1 MCRQTYMRIMA
12 SVVLTRRGLLAGG
25 LGLALMPALDPTA
38 RAAAPRRVAVLGD
51 SITTG
56 YGLPASQALP
66 ARLQAELA
74 RMGQPAR
81 VISAGVTGDTT
92 AGGAA
97 RVDRAV
103 PKDVDLCVVALGGND
118 LLLGAEPKAVRA
130 NLDRIVRRLKA
141 RGVTVVLAGVRVPTL
156 LGGGYAR
163 EFNASFAGVARAH
176 DVLFLPD
183 LLEGVA
189 LNPQL
194 NQRDGIHPNA
204 AGVTL
209 IARRLAPLV
218 ARGLRAG

>member
-1 MCRQTYMRIMA
+1 MPRMV
-12 SVVLTRRGLLAGG
+12 SSLLTRRGLLAAGAA
-25 LGLALMPALDPTA
+25 LAFAPALAPQA
-38 RAAAPRRVAVLGD
+38 RAAPARRVAVLGD
-51 SITTG
+51 SITSG

-74 RMGQPAR
+74 RIGQPVR
-81 VISAGVTGDTT
+81 VVPAGVTGDTT

-103 PKDVDLCVVALGGND
+103 PRDVDLCVVALGGND

-130 NLDRIVRRLKA
+130 NLDRIVRRLKG

-156 LGGGYAR
+156 LGGTYAR
-163 EFNASFAGVARAH
+163 EFNGAFASVARAH
-176 DVLFLPD
+176 GVLFLPD

-189 LNPQL
+189 LNPAL

>member
-1 MCRQTYMRIMA
+1 MGLMV
-12 SVVLTRRGLLAGG
+12 SSLPTRRGLLAAGAA
-25 LGLALMPALDPTA
+25 LALAPALGS
-38 RAAAPRRVAVLGD
+38 RAGAAPARRVAVLGD
-51 SITTG
+51 SITSG

-74 RMGQPAR
+74 RIGQPAR
-81 VISAGVTGDTT
+81 VVPAGVTGDTT

-103 PKDVDLCVVALGGND
+103 PRDVDLCVVALGGND

-130 NLDRIVRRLKA
+130 NLDRIVRRLKG

-156 LGGGYAR
+156 LGGAYAR
-163 EFNASFAGVARAH
+163 EFNGAFASVARTH
-176 DVLFLPD
+176 SVLFLPD

-189 LNPQL
+189 LNPDL

-218 ARGLRAG
+218 AQGLRAG

>member
-1 MCRQTYMRIMA
+1 MPLMP
-12 SVVLTRRGLLAGG
+12 SSFPTRRRLLAAGGLLA
-25 LGLALMPALDPTA
+25 LAPALASTA
-38 RAAAPRRVAVLGD
+38 FAAPARRVALLGD
-51 SITTG
+51 SITAG

-74 RMGQPAR
+74 RMGQPVR
-81 VISAGVTGDTT
+81 IIPAGVTGDTT
-92 AGGAA
+92 GGGEA

-103 PKDVDLCVVALGGND
+103 PRDVDLCVVALGGND

-130 NLDRIVRRLKA
+130 NLDRIVGRLKG

-156 LGGGYAR
+156 LGGSYAR
-163 EFNASFAGVARAH
+163 DFNGAFASVARTH
-176 DVLFLPD
+176 GVLFLPD

-189 LNPQL
+189 LNPDL

-204 AGVTL
+204 AGVTR

>member
-1 MCRQTYMRIMA
+1 MV
-12 SVVLTRRGLLAGG
+12 SSLLTRRGLLAAGAV
-25 LGLALMPALDPTA
+25 LAMTPALNPQA
-38 RAAAPRRVAVLGD
+38 RAAPARRVAVLGD
-51 SITTG
+51 SITAG

-74 RMGQPAR
+74 RMGQPVR
-81 VISAGVTGDTT
+81 VIPAGVTGDTT

-103 PKDVDLCVVALGGND
+103 PRDVDVCVVALGGND

-130 NLDRIVRRLKA
+130 NLDRIVRRLKG
-141 RGVTVVLAGVRVPTL
+141 RGVTVVLAGVRVPAL
-156 LGGGYAR
+156 LGGTYAR
-163 EFNASFAGVARAH
+163 EFNGAFASVAKTH
-176 DVLFLPD
+176 GVLFLPD

-189 LNPQL
+189 LNPNL

-204 AGVTL
+204 AGVSL

>member
-1 MCRQTYMRIMA
+1 MA
-12 SVVLTRRGLLAGG
+12 LMDSSLLTRRGLLAAGAV
-25 LGLALMPALDPTA
+25 LAMTPALNPQA
-38 RAAAPRRVAVLGD
+38 RAAPARRVAVLGD
-51 SITTG
+51 SITAG

-74 RMGQPAR
+74 RMGQPVR
-81 VISAGVTGDTT
+81 VIPAGVTGDTT

-103 PKDVDLCVVALGGND
+103 PRDVDLCVVALGGND
-118 LLLGAEPKAVRA
+118 LLLGAEPRTVRA
-130 NLDRIVRRLKA
+130 NLDRIVSRLKG

-156 LGGGYAR
+156 LGGTYAR
-163 EFNASFAGVARAH
+163 EFNGAFASVAKSH
-176 DVLFLPD
+176 GVLFLPD

-189 LNPQL
+189 LNPNL

-218 ARGLRAG
+218 ARGLRAS

>member
-1 MCRQTYMRIMA
+1 MA
-12 SVVLTRRGLLAGG
+12 PMISSLLTRRGLLAAGAV
-25 LGLALMPALDPTA
+25 LALTPALEPSA
-38 RAAAPRRVAVLGD
+38 HAAPARRVAVLGD
-51 SITTG
+51 SITAG

-66 ARLQAELA
+66 ARLQAELT
-74 RMGQPAR
+74 RMGQPVR
-81 VISAGVTGDTT
+81 VIPAGVNGDTT

-103 PKDVDLCVVALGGND
+103 PKDVDVCVVALGGND

-130 NLDRIVRRLKA
+130 NLDRIVGRLKA

-156 LGGGYAR
+156 LGGAYAR
-163 EFNASFAGVARAH
+163 DFNGAFATVAKTH
-176 DVLFLPD
+176 GVLFLPD

-189 LNPQL
+189 LNPDL